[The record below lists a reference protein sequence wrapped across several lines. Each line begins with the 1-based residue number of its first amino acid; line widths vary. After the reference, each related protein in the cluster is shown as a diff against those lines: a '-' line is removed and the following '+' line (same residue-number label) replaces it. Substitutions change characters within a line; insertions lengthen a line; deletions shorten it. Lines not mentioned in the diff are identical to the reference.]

1 MPTGEPVLTGV
12 KAIDTVTGE
21 TKWDFKL
28 AKGSLAAGV
37 LATAGGVLMVA
48 SADGNV
54 IALEAKTAKVL
65 WQMQTGGVISSS
77 PISYSVDGKQFV
89 AVSAGG
95 ALLSLGLPE

>member
-1 MPTGEPVLTGV
+1 MLTGV

-21 TKWDFKL
+21 TKWDYKL
-28 AKGSLAAGV
+28 SRGSLAAGV

-48 SADGNV
+48 SADGNL

-65 WQMQTGGVISSS
+65 WKMQTGGVISSS
-77 PISYSVDGKQFV
+77 PMSYSVDGKQFV